1 MRPSDFDPVPLQGH
15 WDRVNTPLRE
25 TTPREKVLVRV
36 FWALLAIA
44 AVATVIVAIATS
56 GNGTTGTPLG
66 AGCIRI
72 EVPSTMGGSSSDLC
86 GSKAASFCQ
95 SPAANSPPLNQT
107 ALPKCRDAGY

>member
-1 MRPSDFDPVPLQGH
+1 VPLQGH

-25 TTPREKVLVRV
+25 TTPRERVLVRV
-36 FWALLAIA
+36 FWALLATA

-86 GSKAASFCQ
+86 ESKAASFCQ

-107 ALPKCRDAGY
+107 ALPRCHDAGY